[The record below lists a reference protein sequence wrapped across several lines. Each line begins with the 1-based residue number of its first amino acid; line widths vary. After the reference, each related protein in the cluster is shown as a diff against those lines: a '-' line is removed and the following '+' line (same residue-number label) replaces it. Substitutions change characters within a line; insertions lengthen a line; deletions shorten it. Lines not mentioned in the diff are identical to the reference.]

1 MSNFILALVVMGLG
15 LSMILWPTKFS
26 DVVPFEWGAQFT
38 GGSSSAAYQLLGV
51 VLILIGMLILAGVI

>member
-1 MSNFILALVVMGLG
+1 MGLG

-26 DVVPFEWGAQFT
+26 DAVPFEWGARFT

-51 VLILIGMLILAGVI
+51 VLILIGMLILVGVI